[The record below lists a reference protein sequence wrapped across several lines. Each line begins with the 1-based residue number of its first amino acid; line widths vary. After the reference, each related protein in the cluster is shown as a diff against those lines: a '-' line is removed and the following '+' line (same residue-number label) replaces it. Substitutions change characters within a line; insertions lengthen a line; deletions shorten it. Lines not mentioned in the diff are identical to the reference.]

1 MASTPV
7 TVDHD
12 DPKNPLLPVITDH
25 PIQRPAES
33 FQFSLQSILT
43 PKNVFILLGPLLC
56 AVICLCVKLDGPT
69 SSRNMLAVLAWIFVW
84 WMTEAVPMPITS
96 MAPLFLFPLFGI
108 CSSDDVAH
116 SYMDD
121 VIALVLG
128 SFILA
133 LAVEHYNIHRR
144 LALNVL
150 QKLIVNYSNMLRGDP
165 VEMDR
170 QH

>member
-1 MASTPV
+1 MNGV
-7 TVDHD
+7 DTVHAD
-12 DPKNPLLPVITDH
+12 DPKAPLLPVHD
-25 PIQRPAES
+25 PIHRSQS
-33 FQFSLQSILT
+33 FCSSIFT
-43 PKNVFILLGPLLC
+43 WNSFCILLGPLLC
-56 AVICLCVKLDGPT
+56 AVICLCVKFDGGGAT
-69 SSRNMLAVLAWIFVW
+69 TTTSRNMLGALVWMFAW

-108 CSSDDVAH
+108 SAADEVAH

-144 LALNVL
+144 LALNVIPPL
-150 QKLIVNYSNMLRGDP
+150 FLYF
-165 VEMDR
+165 
-170 QH
+170 